1 MGLFDRNKDKKQR
14 QTLNAVQVNQV
25 SENPSFIPWTW
36 SFNRHDKPIGNF
48 MLQSILNQIWTG
60 ISNVSFRETG
70 RSMITPSE
78 ICDFIDKNTV
88 LLVNQY
94 IQYGYMAVFYDR
106 KGNYRVPTYT
116 ELKFDVNGR
125 IINKFAVVIYSPQY
139 QTERKS
145 LAAIAIPV
153 IGGINRLAGSEDYVT
168 ETLGILSILS
178 GQDLPTNPTQKE
190 NFLKN
195 FNQTYGLGDG
205 KYPFLLSNR
214 DIKYQDISPDLKGLG
229 FEQKIER
236 GYKWLCNLF
245 GVPLQLIFNDA
256 STFNNVKEARV
267 YFYNNTVRYYAET
280 LLKVARELLT
290 ASAEFIPQSAITYRI
305 ENVPE
310 IEITLSS
317 ACKEREAY
325 LEYLLKLREAGVNVD
340 KQISELYEESKN
352 MLKEI

>member
-1 MGLFDRNKDKKQR
+1 MGLFDRKNKEKAE
-14 QTLNAVQVNQV
+14 NAIQVNQV
-25 SENPSFIPWTW
+25 NENPSFIPWTW
-36 SFNRHDKPIGNF
+36 SFTRHDKPIGNF
-48 MLQSILNQIWTG
+48 MLQSIMTQLWAG
-60 ISNVSFRETG
+60 ISNITFKQTG
-70 RSMITPSE
+70 REMITPDM
-78 ICDFIDKNTV
+78 ICSFMDRNAI
-88 LLVNQY
+88 LLTNMY
-94 IQYGYMAVFYDR
+94 IQYGFMVVFYDR

-116 ELKFDVNGR
+116 ELKFDSNGR
-125 IINKFAVVIYSPQY
+125 VINKFAVVIYSPQY

-153 IGGINRLAGSEDYVT
+153 IAGINKVAGSEDYVT

-178 GQDLPTNPTQKE
+178 GQDLPSNPAQKE

-195 FNQTYGLGDG
+195 FSQTYGIGDG

-214 DIKYQDISPDLKGLG
+214 DIKYTDISPDLKGLG
-229 FEQKIER
+229 FEEKMER

-245 GVPLQLIFNDA
+245 MVPLQLIFNDA

-267 YFYNNTVRYYAET
+267 FFYNNTVRYYAEA

-290 ASAEFIPQSAITYRI
+290 ASAEFIPQNAITYKI

-310 IEITLSS
+310 IEVTLSS
-317 ACKEREAY
+317 ACRERTAL
-325 LEYLLKLREAGVNVD
+325 LEYYMKLKEAGVDTTKEIN
-340 KQISELYEESKN
+340 ELYEESKN

>member
-1 MGLFDRNKDKKQR
+1 MGLFDRKNKEKAE
-14 QTLNAVQVNQV
+14 NAIQVNQV
-25 SENPSFIPWTW
+25 NENPSFIPWTW
-36 SFNRHDKPIGNF
+36 SFTRHDKPIGNF
-48 MLQSILNQIWTG
+48 MLQSIMTQLWAG
-60 ISNVSFRETG
+60 ISNITFKQTG
-70 RSMITPSE
+70 REMITPDM
-78 ICDFIDKNTV
+78 ICSFMDRNAI
-88 LLVNQY
+88 LLTNMY
-94 IQYGYMAVFYDR
+94 IQYGFMVVFYDR

-116 ELKFDVNGR
+116 ELKFDSNGR
-125 IINKFAVVIYSPQY
+125 VINKFAVVIYSPQY

-153 IGGINRLAGSEDYVT
+153 IAGINKVAGSEDYVT

-178 GQDLPTNPTQKE
+178 GQDLPSNPAQKE

-195 FNQTYGLGDG
+195 FSQTYGIGDG

-214 DIKYQDISPDLKGLG
+214 DIKYTDISPDLKGLG
-229 FEQKIER
+229 FEEKMER

-245 GVPLQLIFNDA
+245 MVPLQLIFNDA

-267 YFYNNTVRYYAET
+267 FFYNNTVRYYAES

-290 ASAEFIPQSAITYRI
+290 ASAEFIPQNSITYKI

-317 ACKEREAY
+317 ACRERTAL
-325 LEYLLKLREAGVNVD
+325 LEYYMKLKEAGVDTTKEIN
-340 KQISELYEESKN
+340 ELYEESKN